1 VRNEGES
8 RIDALAS
15 ENSLANRI
23 CANHS
28 DRSKQLL
35 KRVFVEVASV
45 TDCADDKILKNVDLG
60 KIFSKTKIFSVCKLP
75 I

>member
-1 VRNEGES
+1 VRNEGKS

-15 ENSLANRI
+15 ENSLADRI

-35 KRVFVEVASV
+35 RRVFVEAASV
-45 TDCADDKILKNVDLG
+45 ADCADDKILKNVDLR
-60 KIFSKTKIFSVCKLP
+60 KNIFENKNFFST
-75 I
+75 